1 MNTRITAALMFLVP
15 AFALAQ
21 TPVDD
26 NGQVVGR
33 YESQADIMSIGDGA
47 GPLLSHAELQ
57 ELVGPIALYPDD
69 LLAIVLPASA
79 YPLQIVEAARFL
91 EALESDPG
99 LKPDEDW
106 DDAVVALL
114 NYPEVLAL
122 LNEDLDWTLRLGD
135 AVVAQQADVVAAVE
149 AFRDRAYAAG
159 NLKSDEY
166 QTISD
171 DDGVISISPVSE
183 DVIYV
188 PYYEPAKVVYYQ
200 PEPVYYYYPRP
211 YPVYYYPYASNYSFR
226 YGYFWGVTTAFSIG
240 WYTDSLNVY
249 HHSYYGHPYYGHTYW
264 NHWYYRRPSI
274 NVYNNYYVN
283 YGQRYGDRYSH
294 GDHWQARESRRE
306 YVRREG
312 YTRNENH
319 DGERRQTYGNERG
332 PRVPVSFRE
341 RDTQQ
346 LSRNAGSQVRST
358 RNTGGAAN
366 VASQTRDVSRQ
377 SHVGQSRDDQRQDV
391 STQSRSTERS
401 ARTARSGEDLSQRS
415 NSTARDTRRQ
425 ATVTESRNT
434 QPRNATTSQARET
447 QARNTGITQSRN
459 TQQRSTNA
467 AQARDTQ
474 RHTTVAP
481 AAVAPARDTRR
492 QEALRQTYQPAPAR
506 TERAPAPQQNRAAYS
521 PPPRTQPSS
530 SSPPPRSQERSSSGG
545 RSERSERSGSSAR
558 QSRSAD
564 RKR

>member
-1 MNTRITAALMFLVP
+1 MNTRITAVLMFLVP

-26 NGQVVGR
+26 DGKVVGP
-33 YESQADIMSIGDGA
+33 YQSQADIMPIDDSVP
-47 GPLLSHAELQ
+47 PLLSHAELQ

-91 EALESDPG
+91 NALESDPG
-99 LKPDEDW
+99 LTPDEDW

-149 AFRDRAYAAG
+149 TFRDRAYAAG

-166 QTISD
+166 QTIAE
-171 DDGVISISPVSE
+171 DDGVITISPVSE

-226 YGYFWGVTTAFSIG
+226 YGYFWGVTTAFTMG
-240 WYTDSLNVY
+240 WYTDSLHVY

-283 YGQRYGDRYSH
+283 HGYGHGDRYSH
-294 GDHWQARESRRE
+294 GDRWHAREARRE

-319 DGERRQTYGNERG
+319 DGESRQGYSSERG
-332 PRVPVSFRE
+332 PRVPVSFRD

-346 LSRNAGSQVRST
+346 VSLNAGTQVRST
-358 RNTGGAAN
+358 HNSGGSAN
-366 VASQTRDVSRQ
+366 VATQTRDASRQ
-377 SHVGQSRDDQRQDV
+377 NLVDQSG
-391 STQSRSTERS
+391 STQRS
-401 ARTARSGEDLSQRS
+401 ARTTRSGEDLSRQNNATPRDARRQTTVTEARNTEPRATYTSQAHNTQPRYSGVSQTRNLEQRD
-415 NSTARDTRRQ
+415 TTVTLARDTRRN
-425 ATVTESRNT
+425 S
-434 QPRNATTSQARET
+434 
-447 QARNTGITQSRN
+447 
-459 TQQRSTNA
+459 
-467 AQARDTQ
+467 
-474 RHTTVAP
+474 TVAP
-481 AAVAPARDTRR
+481 VPVSPARDTRQ
-492 QEALRQTYQPAPAR
+492 QEAVRQSYQPAPAR
-506 TERAPAPQQNRAAYS
+506 TERAPAPQQNRASYA
-521 PPPRTQPSS
+521 PPRPQPSS
-530 SSPPPRSQERSSSGG
+530 SSPPRGQESSSSDRAD
-545 RSERSERSGSSAR
+545 RSESSSRSDNSAR
-558 QSRSAD
+558 QNRGTD
-564 RKR
+564 RRR